1 MQTTERFEKV
11 NINRLVPYT
20 RNARTHSKEQILQLR
35 SSLINYTKLY
45 EL

>member
-11 NINRLVPYT
+11 DINRLVPYA
-20 RNARTHSKEQILQLR
+20 RNARTHIKEQILQLR